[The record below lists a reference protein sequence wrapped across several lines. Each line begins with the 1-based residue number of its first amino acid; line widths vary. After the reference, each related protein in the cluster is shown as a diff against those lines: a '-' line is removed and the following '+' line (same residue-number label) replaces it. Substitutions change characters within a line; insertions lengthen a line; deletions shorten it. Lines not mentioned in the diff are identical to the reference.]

1 MEATLSP
8 ASLLF
13 SESPSRIIVTFS
25 PAVADQV
32 RQIAERHN
40 APFDVIGQVGG
51 NRLGITVNLREVVN
65 VAVSDLEAAWRSA
78 LSRKL
83 QAEVPATV

>member
-1 MEATLSP
+1 
-8 ASLLF
+8 
-13 SESPSRIIVTFS
+13 
-25 PAVADQV
+25 V

-40 APFDVIGQVGG
+40 APFAVIGQVGG
-51 NRLGITVNLREVVN
+51 SRLEISVNGREVIN
-65 VAVSDLEAAWRSA
+65 AGLTELESAWRSA